1 MQTTFP
7 FTYDT
12 KGVSLPNLITIVPS
26 SNPIATQLDSWAAVI
41 DQTRFNP
48 YYNWVICLYVVESQ
62 TFTISSSLPVM
73 IKGNSGWNR
82 TEDILSVCPPCWSK
96 V

>member
-26 SNPIATQLDSWAAVI
+26 SNPIATQLDSYAAVI

-48 YYNWVICLYVVESQ
+48 YYN
-62 TFTISSSLPVM
+62 
-73 IKGNSGWNR
+73 
-82 TEDILSVCPPCWSK
+82 
-96 V
+96 